1 MSDVIE
7 RIKREKLIAFETLA
21 NTDDYSNDFLY
32 EKVGNVLDRVISIL
46 EESEKEPQI
55 NCYLG
60 SPCEYQNKDIEIK
73 EPQECEWIHYN
84 YRTIAPKHHDINNP
98 YWRIPENMDKLKYCP
113 YCGRK
118 IKVIE

>member
-1 MSDVIE
+1 MNDLIE
-7 RIKREKLIAFETLA
+7 RIKQSVKKHSYHIVHGINNHDEGMTVQGFYQVIDEELA
-21 NTDDYSNDFLY
+21 
-32 EKVGNVLDRVISIL
+32 
-46 EESEKEPQI
+46 KEPQI